1 MIINLANTQKVKF
14 GSTEVKK
21 IKKGSEQIW
30 PEESSLVFYDYII
43 NVRTVING
51 TATAPYIN
59 TLYTPSMDTAI
70 EAYISG
76 QAMNYQYSFLGVR
89 QSNGVRHIHIFF
101 PQNAS
106 NLQSRLNF
114 SDKSYNFSRGQFGS
128 QTGYKVKISK
138 TGWSVKNSDDQNI
151 TSGSWSPSTVTFP
164 GPITIFALNNNG
176 KIETRG
182 VDLDREIIPKLY
194 YVKFWENDVL
204 VRHWVPATFENEPGM
219 YDLVNEKFYGNDGES
234 YFLVGNNS

>member
-1 MIINLANTQKVKF
+1 
-14 GSTEVKK
+14 
-21 IKKGSEQIW
+21 
-30 PEESSLVFYDYII
+30 
-43 NVRTVING
+43 VING

-114 SDKSYNFSRGQFGS
+114 SDKSYNFSRG
-128 QTGYKVKISK
+128 
-138 TGWSVKNSDDQNI
+138 
-151 TSGSWSPSTVTFP
+151 
-164 GPITIFALNNNG
+164 
-176 KIETRG
+176 
-182 VDLDREIIPKLY
+182 
-194 YVKFWENDVL
+194 
-204 VRHWVPATFENEPGM
+204 
-219 YDLVNEKFYGNDGES
+219 
-234 YFLVGNNS
+234 